1 MLGPEPVLATSDA
14 SVLRPQVFVRPT
26 TWSDYWAL
34 TKPDVNVLIGL
45 TTITAFVLASE
56 TSLAAASTR
65 VMPTLVGTL
74 LVASGAAALNQW
86 LEHRFDAR
94 MRRTAR
100 RPIAAGRIEP
110 VRALAFGLALSIVGV
125 IYLALAANVL
135 ASSLAIL
142 TLTMYLCL
150 YTPLKRVTPLCTLVG
165 AVPGAMPPLIGWAA
179 ARGRLD
185 PEAWILFTV
194 VFLWQFPHFM
204 AIAWMY
210 RDDYQR
216 AGYKVLPRGHIRG
229 RFAAL
234 QSALALL
241 ALIPVTA
248 LSMGGGQFRMVY
260 QLGAILMGLAFACY
274 GLCFMIR
281 RSGSSSR
288 QLLRAS
294 ILYLPVLLIWILL
307 LKG

>member
-14 SVLRPQVFVRPT
+14 SILRPRPFAGT
-26 TWSDYWAL
+26 TPWSDYWAL
-34 TKPDVNVLIGL
+34 TKPEVNFLIGL
-45 TTITAFVLASE
+45 TTATAFSLASE
-56 TSLAAASTR
+56 TSVAAIWTR
-65 VMPTLVGTL
+65 VAPAVAGTL

-110 VRALAFGLALSIVGV
+110 VRALAFGAALSIVGT
-125 IYLALAANVL
+125 IYLALAADAV
-135 ASSLAIL
+135 ASLLAIL

-185 PEAWILFTV
+185 ADAWMLFTV

-204 AIAWMY
+204 SIAWMY
-210 RDDYQR
+210 RGDYQR
-216 AGYKVLPRGHIRG
+216 AGYRVLPRGHIRG
-229 RFAAL
+229 LFAAI
-234 QSALALL
+234 Q
-241 ALIPVTA
+241 T
-248 LSMGGGQFRMVY
+248 
-260 QLGAILMGLAFACY
+260 
-274 GLCFMIR
+274 
-281 RSGSSSR
+281 
-288 QLLRAS
+288 
-294 ILYLPVLLIWILL
+294 
-307 LKG
+307 